1 MRRPRLFVNTILG
14 IVIGAGACSQRS
26 TGVTD
31 PGRPSFGLVAG
42 NIGLASCQPL
52 PPAITSATLGPD
64 GGTIDIGPHRLTF
77 AKGSLKTT
85 VTITAEIADGGVNAV
100 RFGPEGLTFGPGVKL
115 ALSYSNCPGL
125 TIQKLRVVY
134 ADDLLNPLEVLASK
148 ADPKRR
154 TISADIHHFSIYA
167 VAY

>member
-31 PGRPSFGLVAG
+31 PGAPSFGLIPA
-42 NIGLASCQPL
+42 NAILASCQPL
-52 PPAITSATLGPD
+52 PPAITSATVGPQ
-64 GGTIDIGPHRLTF
+64 GGTINIGPHRLTF
-77 AKGSLKTT
+77 AKGALQST
-85 VTITAEIADGGVNAV
+85 VTITAEIAAGSVNAV
-100 RFGPEGLTFGPGVKL
+100 RFGPEGLTFGPGAKL
-115 ALSYSNCPGL
+115 TLSYSNCPGV
-125 TIQKLRVVY
+125 TIKDLRVIY

-148 ADPKRR
+148 ADPKNR
-154 TISADIHHFSIYA
+154 TVSADLHHFSIYA